1 MANWKFLLIAWVLAT
16 ATGFCIGSVFE
27 NWRLMRRGP
36 IPVSQTALFEINM
49 ACSGNYRDLVVNR
62 RYVYANCVGGKPA
75 TVQNY
80 EMK

>member
-1 MANWKFLLIAWVLAT
+1 V
-16 ATGFCIGSVFE
+16 
-27 NWRLMRRGP
+27 
-36 IPVSQTALFEINM
+36 FEINM